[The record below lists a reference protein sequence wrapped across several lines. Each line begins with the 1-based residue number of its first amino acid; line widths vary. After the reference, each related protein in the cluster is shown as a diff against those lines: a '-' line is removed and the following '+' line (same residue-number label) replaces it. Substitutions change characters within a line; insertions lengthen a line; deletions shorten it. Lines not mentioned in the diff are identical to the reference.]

1 MGKKKKIKAKH
12 ILFLSDDEPS
22 EYIFDNK
29 DEPEAEEL
37 DNELDIIEQL
47 YLQKK
52 ERSHKLTKEI
62 YERDIEEL

>member
-1 MGKKKKIKAKH
+1 MDKKKKIKAKH
-12 ILFLSDDEPS
+12 ILFLSEDSS

-29 DEPEAEEL
+29 EKSESEEL

-52 ERSHKLTKEI
+52 ERSHKLTKEV
-62 YERDIEEL
+62 YERDIEEF